1 MAQTLSRPSRPVLLA
16 VLALYSL
23 TACEGE
29 SSDALGPAPQAG
41 ASGSNTSGAG
51 GSAGSNAKGGAG
63 GAGGSVSQGGAGG
76 SSGATAGT
84 GGTTPEGG
92 SSGTSGS
99 AGASGASGGAGG
111 IGGGGASGGI
121 GGSSGGVGGAS
132 GGSAG
137 SSGGGQGGAVSP
149 GAPAITSAA
158 AGDNQTAEVN
168 TEVPI
173 APRVLITDSQGIPVP
188 GVAVNFYV
196 SVGGGQVTGEQAVTG
211 ADGTAAAQSWS
222 LGPVPGANELTGEA
236 PGLAPVLFKATGTAS
251 AQGSMEFL
259 EGNNQYAKVNQAVS
273 IPPAVVVKDGQGQP
287 VAGQTV
293 TFEVT
298 AGGGSVQGAQAVS
311 DGSGVARVGSW
322 VLGPQAGTNALEAKL
337 PGKPTLTFQATAVA
351 ASEPVLER
359 VTLLQGL
366 DSPWDIAFAPDG
378 TLLFTERSGRLKAL
392 LPGQANSKQVMA
404 PPSDL
409 NPQSQSGLLG
419 IALDADFAKNRT
431 AYIYVSSN
439 KSGKMDNRV
448 RKIQIAADYGSVTE
462 LGDILTGIPWGS
474 GGGHSGGR
482 IRLGPDGFLYVTTG
496 DNRSATVPQN
506 LAGLG
511 SKVLRITT
519 DGQPAPGN
527 PDLGPGTRPEIF
539 AYGFRNP
546 QGIAMRPGSNQVFLC
561 EHGPNQDDE
570 VTLLKPGGNGGWD
583 PNDGQGNYNGYD
595 GAKMTDTGKF
605 PSALLPTHV
614 VGDSQGMSGC
624 AFLQGSAWKSFDGR
638 LAIAMLAGRRLIV
651 ARPSSDGTKMEDV
664 SNELN
669 NIARLRGVTQ
679 GPDGDAYIVVDE
691 SAPNGQIWR
700 VTPK

>member
-298 AGGGSVQGAQAVS
+298 AGGGQCK
-311 DGSGVARVGSW
+311 
-322 VLGPQAGTNALEAKL
+322 GPRQ
-337 PGKPTLTFQATAVA
+337 
-351 ASEPVLER
+351 
-359 VTLLQGL
+359 
-366 DSPWDIAFAPDG
+366 
-378 TLLFTERSGRLKAL
+378 
-392 LPGQANSKQVMA
+392 
-404 PPSDL
+404 
-409 NPQSQSGLLG
+409 
-419 IALDADFAKNRT
+419 
-431 AYIYVSSN
+431 
-439 KSGKMDNRV
+439 
-448 RKIQIAADYGSVTE
+448 
-462 LGDILTGIPWGS
+462 
-474 GGGHSGGR
+474 
-482 IRLGPDGFLYVTTG
+482 
-496 DNRSATVPQN
+496 
-506 LAGLG
+506 
-511 SKVLRITT
+511 
-519 DGQPAPGN
+519 
-527 PDLGPGTRPEIF
+527 
-539 AYGFRNP
+539 
-546 QGIAMRPGSNQVFLC
+546 
-561 EHGPNQDDE
+561 
-570 VTLLKPGGNGGWD
+570 
-583 PNDGQGNYNGYD
+583 
-595 GAKMTDTGKF
+595 
-605 PSALLPTHV
+605 
-614 VGDSQGMSGC
+614 
-624 AFLQGSAWKSFDGR
+624 
-638 LAIAMLAGRRLIV
+638 
-651 ARPSSDGTKMEDV
+651 
-664 SNELN
+664 
-669 NIARLRGVTQ
+669 
-679 GPDGDAYIVVDE
+679 
-691 SAPNGQIWR
+691 
-700 VTPK
+700 